1 MRPGREEMKLI
12 HFFGLVLV
20 WLPAFAQPPAKVS
33 ANDQR
38 NTPLLSRSIYR
49 SKSTWEA
56 QNGEKATLSKLRGNP
71 VVAAMIYTSCKASC
85 PLMMTDLKAIDRALS
100 SDEKKKVHFAIFAFD
115 SKNDLPEQL
124 KLFSDKSGVDSAHWT
139 FFHGSPSS
147 VRELAALLGV
157 KFKQL
162 EDGGFD
168 HSNVI
173 SILDAEG
180 VIARQQ
186 IGLRQNPEESIK
198 LLKQLIESK

>member
-1 MRPGREEMKLI
+1 MKLI

-20 WLPAFAQPPAKVS
+20 CLPAFAQPPAKIS

-85 PLMMTDLKAIDRALS
+85 PLMMTDVKAI
-100 SDEKKKVHFAIFAFD
+100 EKGLASEENKRIQFAVFAFD
-115 SKNDLPEQL
+115 SRNDLPEQL
-124 KLFSDKSGVDSAHWT
+124 KVFSEKNEVDPAHWT
-139 FFHGSPSS
+139 FFHGSPSN

-173 SILDAEG
+173 SILDSEG